1 MSQRDNTNLFLLKK
15 YLGCGRLKRRKDG
28 CWIFVVENPNSLK
41 ERVIPFFKRF
51 ELLSSK
57 AKTNFSLFCKIVDL
71 IVGDKH
77 LTETGLEQ
85 IALIRE
91 KLNEGRGRKRK
102 FNLSDIQSLK
112 ESPETIR
119 WNEYEFGRYS
129 PILQA
134 TAGSGKFAGSK
145 INWTV
150 LK

>member
-1 MSQRDNTNLFLLKK
+1 
-15 YLGCGRLKRRKDG
+15 
-28 CWIFVVENPNSLK
+28 VENPNSLK

-119 WNEYEFGRYS
+119 
-129 PILQA
+129 
-134 TAGSGKFAGSK
+134 
-145 INWTV
+145 
-150 LK
+150 